1 MLKFVMLKRS
11 RKMANENK
19 HIQKGSSKAVVNST
33 VRDYGNEPFFVKKA
47 NDSKRFLEKHGFPKA
62 FQKRAGRA

>member
-1 MLKFVMLKRS
+1 
-11 RKMANENK
+11 MANENK
-19 HIQKGSSKAVVNST
+19 HRKKGSSKAVVNST

-62 FQKRAGRA
+62 FQKRASKA